1 MRSGA
6 VDNLGMF
13 WKHDSNNKVI
23 QKTFFFNFWNNFR
36 LIESCENTI
45 ESSHFTKYF
54 LMLTFHII
62 MNILQVISIY
72 ATLLNCRHL
81 LMKFLLLF
89 FWTRILHWFWLL
101 WLLSIFQFEAVPF
114 SLIFMTL
121 THLRSI
127 CWPFCPLKILF
138 NFGLICVSS
147 QSYWGHIFGKNTIK
161 MMLQLSPNVVLW
173 NRWICFITKED
184 KYGQHCICQICP
196 LKRYKNLQKEHCYI
210 YTLVLAH
217 STHFEPLTSR
227 TRRK

>member
-1 MRSGA
+1 
-6 VDNLGMF
+6 
-13 WKHDSNNKVI
+13 
-23 QKTFFFNFWNNFR
+23 
-36 LIESCENTI
+36 
-45 ESSHFTKYF
+45 
-54 LMLTFHII
+54 

-101 WLLSIFQFEAVPF
+101 WLLSIFQFVAVPF

-196 LKRYKNLQKEHCYI
+196 LKRVQEPSEGTLLYLHISFSPLNTFWTFDIQNQKEI
-210 YTLVLAH
+210 NLVLLKYWVCGNLLH
-217 STHFEPLTSR
+217 
-227 TRRK
+227 